1 MGKAFLILKNNK
13 KVVKMKIK
21 ELKKGDFFTK
31 KSIEYPKENQ
41 VFIRGD
47 YDRSLKKFEI
57 IRFSDCNDVQF
68 ISGEKEIFV
77 DFIF

>member
-1 MGKAFLILKNNK
+1 
-13 KVVKMKIK
+13 MKLK

-31 KSIEYPKENQ
+31 KPIEYPSEKQ

-47 YDRSLKKFEI
+47 YDRGTKKFEI
-57 IRFSDCNDVQF
+57 FRWNDVNDVF
-68 ISGEKEIFV
+68 LMSGEKEIFV